1 MAKKLGYPVKGLQRV
16 RSSPLTRA
24 ELTHSSRRISTF
36 TSTFHQLLH
45 SSLPA
50 EFPTYLRECLVVS
63 LSQLSGNE
71 EGFTPGQKIIAPSP
85 HFSRLSILPRYSTT
99 LSRVAHDEVAR
110 IAQEEAEKGWDTRQ
124 LAKARKKV
132 GEGVAGWLHAMF
144 EGNEAAQSAL
154 RPMFSRLDY
163 NLCTCFFDIR

>member
-1 MAKKLGYPVKGLQRV
+1 MGNSAQGLQRV
-16 RSSPLTRA
+16 GDPSEPNLTLSP
-24 ELTHSSRRISTF
+24 RRVSQF

-50 EFPTYLRECLVVS
+50 EFPDYLRECLVVS
-63 LSQLSGNE
+63 LSQISQAE
-71 EGFTPGQKIIAPSP
+71 DDPAPAKRKIVPPSP
-85 HFSRLSILPRYSTT
+85 HFSRLGILPRYSTT
-99 LSRVAHDEVAR
+99 LSRVAHDEVER
-110 IAQEEAEKGWDTRQ
+110 IAQEESAKGWDVR
-124 LAKARKKV
+124 LLSKARKRV

-163 NLCTCFFDIR
+163 NLCKCFFEIR